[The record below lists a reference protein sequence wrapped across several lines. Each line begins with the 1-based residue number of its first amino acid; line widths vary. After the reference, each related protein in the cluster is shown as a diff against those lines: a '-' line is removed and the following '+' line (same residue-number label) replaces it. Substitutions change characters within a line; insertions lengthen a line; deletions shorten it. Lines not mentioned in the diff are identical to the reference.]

1 MASLAMERD
10 STKKMGDQEAPGLT
24 ALKEGMLDRMA
35 TITKYVLANLLNWYN
50 IERGRNVIKL
60 YLVVVTVLL
69 P

>member
-10 STKKMGDQEAPGLT
+10 STKKMGDQDVPGLT